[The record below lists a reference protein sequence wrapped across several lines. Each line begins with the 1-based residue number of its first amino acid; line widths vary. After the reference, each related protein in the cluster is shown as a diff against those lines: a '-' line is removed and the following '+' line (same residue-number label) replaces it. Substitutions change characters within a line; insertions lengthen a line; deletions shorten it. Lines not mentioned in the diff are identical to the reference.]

1 MLLGISCGVNSTR
14 YTLAQAAAPEY
25 ACIDQPW
32 QLIRKSYAVME
43 RTDDKPS
50 HDTAEH
56 DQAAAYLHQSPLTAQ
71 MAFDTA
77 AFTAKVNQLKNEDLI
92 AGFVAIYH
100 VGSQAAIDAYIEV
113 LVDRIGFD
121 KTNAIIFNL

>member
-1 MLLGISCGVNSTR
+1 
-14 YTLAQAAAPEY
+14 
-25 ACIDQPW
+25 
-32 QLIRKSYAVME
+32 
-43 RTDDKPS
+43 
-50 HDTAEH
+50 
-56 DQAAAYLHQSPLTAQ
+56 